1 MARGVRVAL
10 FALTAVTLLA
20 SASPASAASPRAASP
35 QAIYRDLA
43 DNGRL
48 DHHYSKADI
57 NRALHMPSLR
67 RYEVSSGTPQSITT
81 PLQIPSPPVEKAR
94 AIPFT
99 GVDLALFFAVGG
111 PLLLLGAGLGR
122 LVRLRQQELPS

>member
-1 MARGVRVAL
+1 MARGVVVAL
-10 FALTAVTLLA
+10 VAVVLLA
-20 SASPASAASPRAASP
+20 LAGPASAASP
-35 QAIYRDLA
+35 QTIYRDLA

-48 DHHYSKADI
+48 DRHYAKADI

-67 RYEVSSGTPQSITT
+67 RYQLNSRTPQSITK
-81 PLQIPSPPVEKAR
+81 PLPTASSTAEKAR

-99 GVDLALFFAVGG
+99 GIDVALLAVVGG

-122 LVRLRQQELPS
+122 VVRLRQQELPS